1 MEQPPQRPL
10 PVPRPRQRGAEPP
23 RQPAGAGGPALP
35 VPRHG
40 GGGGGPV
47 GTMRVPVYRAL
58 AEEIP
63 NQIGSLANAGLAYD
77 RFTAW
82 PADGSKLRPDDRD
95 AWLRRFVGPRSSRSE
110 VDRHLRRRHA
120 MVGALGG
127 VSFIRRTVT
136 RLVTG
141 LGNGHPLETGL
152 AWHVTLGL
160 PYLPGSSIK
169 GLLRAWVTPE
179 REGGWG
185 ALGNTHEMHR
195 LFGDLATTGA
205 GALIVFD
212 ALPAAPPELEIDI
225 LNPHYADYY
234 TGSAEPA
241 DYLSPNPVKF
251 LAVAAGSGFEFAL
264 APRRPSETAA
274 QDLASGREL
283 LIQALATIGVGGK
296 VSAGYGY
303 FEE

>member
-1 MEQPPQRPL
+1 MERPPQRPL
-10 PVPRPRQRGAEPP
+10 PVPRPRGPGGQPP
-23 RQPAGAGGPALP
+23 VPPGAGGPGLP

-47 GTMRVPVYRAL
+47 GPMRVPVYRAL

-63 NQIGSLANAGLAYD
+63 RQIGNFANAGLAYD
-77 RFTAW
+77 RFTPW
-82 PADGSKLRPDDRD
+82 PTDGSKLRPEDRD
-95 AWLRRFVGPRSSRSE
+95 EWLRRFVDPRLSQSE
-110 VDRHLRRRHA
+110 VDRHLKRRHEL
-120 MVGALGG
+120 VKALGG
-127 VSFIRRTVT
+127 ASFSRKTVT

-179 REGGWG
+179 SEGGWG
-185 ALGNTHEMHR
+185 ALGSMHEVHR
-195 LFGDLATTGA
+195 LFGDLVTTGA

-212 ALPAAPPELEIDI
+212 ALPAAPAKLEIDI
-225 LNPHYADYY
+225 LNPHYSEYY
-234 TGSAEPA
+234 TGGAEPA

-251 LAVAAGSGFEFAL
+251 LAVAAGSVFEFAL
-264 APRRPSETAA
+264 APRRPSATAD
-274 QDLASGREL
+274 QDLDSGMKL
-283 LIQALATIGVGGK
+283 LTEALSTIGVGGK
-296 VSAGYGY
+296 VAAGYGY